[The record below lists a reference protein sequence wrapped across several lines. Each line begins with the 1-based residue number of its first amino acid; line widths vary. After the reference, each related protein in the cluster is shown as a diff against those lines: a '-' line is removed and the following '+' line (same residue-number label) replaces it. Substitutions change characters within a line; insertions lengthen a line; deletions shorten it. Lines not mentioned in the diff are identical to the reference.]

1 MTTLSHPLASLHKTA
16 DREPAAIGV
25 DGSFVYRLRRSR
37 SLASMLPSL
46 LLSGVITLV
55 MTAVMHLMWSGW
67 SNGFFGVWMESWL
80 TAWPIAFPVA
90 YLSGPLLQKLA
101 ACISVPT
108 APMEMHAEPGL
119 AFGDIADVSARV
131 TANNGFVV
139 LRNLKPAHD
148 FSAV

>member
-1 MTTLSHPLASLHKTA
+1 MTTLSQPFASLPQASRRETA
-16 DREPAAIGV
+16 TLSLPGDV
-25 DGSFVYRLRRSR
+25 LYRLRRSK
-37 SLASMLPSL
+37 SIASMLPFL

-67 SNGFFGVWMESWL
+67 NDGFFGVWMESWL

-90 YLSGPLLQKLA
+90 YLVSPALLKLA
-101 ACISVPT
+101 ACIS
-108 APMEMHAEPGL
+108 APAVRAEPRLPGL
-119 AFGDIADVSARV
+119 AFGDINAVSANA
-131 TANNGFVV
+131 TANNGLTV